1 MTVIHAVID
10 AQRLGNNKI
19 TTDDV
24 DMRALQR
31 CVIETHRQAS
41 SNIQLQCSR
50 CLLHQFQCFG
60 VGHTYILVIQRF
72 VVMCSQICVDL
83 RTCAIDHHQTD
94 AEAVQQPDII
104 NDTGEILMLNG
115 FTAEH
120 DDKRFSPVG
129 IDIGNRM
136 AESLDQLG
144 FTFLYH
150 GIPLCM
156 IIRNYCIFILFF
168 RRVQV

>member
-1 MTVIHAVID
+1 
-10 AQRLGNNKI
+10 
-19 TTDDV
+19 
-24 DMRALQR
+24 MR
-31 CVIETHRQAS
+31 
-41 SNIQLQCSR
+41 
-50 CLLHQFQCFG
+50 G
-60 VGHTYILVIQRF
+60 
-72 VVMCSQICVDL
+72 QICVDL

-150 GIPLCM
+150 GTPLCM
-156 IIRNYCIFILFF
+156 IIRN
-168 RRVQV
+168 

>member
-24 DMRALQR
+24 DMRALQWR
-31 CVIETHRQAS
+31 VIETHRQAS

-60 VGHTYILVIQRF
+60 IGHTYILVIQRF

-136 AESLDQLG
+136 AESLDQFG

-150 GIPLCM
+150 GTPLCM
-156 IIRNYCIFILFF
+156 IIRN
-168 RRVQV
+168 